1 MQNYKS
7 NNVMVLNNPLIQH
20 KLAIIRNKNTGTKEF
35 REIIGEIATILC
47 YHALEDAKLNEVEI
61 ETPICKTKVKM
72 INEDEYAFVPILRA
86 GTGMI
91 DGLLNII
98 PNAKIGHIG
107 LYRDEKTFKPIKY
120 YYKMPKDIQKRE
132 VIILDPMLATG
143 GSATDAIQMLKDDG
157 VKKD

>member
-61 ETPICKTKVKM
+61 ETPICKTKVKV
-72 INEDEYAFVPILRA
+72 INEDEYAFVPIL
-86 GTGMI
+86 
-91 DGLLNII
+91 
-98 PNAKIGHIG
+98 
-107 LYRDEKTFKPIKY
+107 
-120 YYKMPKDIQKRE
+120 
-132 VIILDPMLATG
+132 
-143 GSATDAIQMLKDDG
+143 
-157 VKKD
+157 